1 MRILLNFAIGLLLPG
16 MAAAQAA
23 LPAGTLIPVTLTHGI
38 TAQQARADQPIHA
51 KVIQN
56 VPGTDLKSG
65 ARVVGRVVSAAA
77 QPDGTE
83 RLEIRFHAIEVGG
96 SEVPLQSRLRALAS
110 FAEVQDARVPEEQ
123 ADSGTSPWFATTRQI
138 GGEQVYRGG
147 GPVASGEL
155 IVGKPVADG
164 VLVKPRSNGR
174 CSGALDGNDA
184 PQAMWVFSS
193 DACGVYGFANLQI
206 AELAQAQSPEAIV
219 LASSRGH
226 LKLPAGTA
234 LLLRVGEP

>member
-1 MRILLNFAIGLLLPG
+1 MKIILNLAIGLLLPG
-16 MAAAQAA
+16 MAAAQSA
-23 LPAGTLIPVTLTHGI
+23 LPAGTVIPVTLVHGV
-38 TAQQARADQPIHA
+38 TARQARADQPIHA
-51 KVIQN
+51 KVIQTI
-56 VPGTDLKSG
+56 PGTELKRG
-65 ARVVGRVVSAAA
+65 ARVVGRVVSATS

-83 RLEIRFHAIEVGG
+83 RLEIRFHAVEVSGN
-96 SEVPLQSRLRALAS
+96 EIPLRAALRALAS
-110 FAEVQDARVPEEQ
+110 FSEVQDAQIPEEQ
-123 ADSGTSPWFATTRQI
+123 ADSGTPLWFATTRQI

-155 IVGKPVADG
+155 IVGKPVSDG

-174 CSGALDGNDA
+174 CSGALDGSDT
-184 PQAMWVFSS
+184 PQAMWLFSS
-193 DACGVYGFANLQI
+193 NACGVYGFANLEI
-206 AELAQAQSPEAIV
+206 AELAEAQPPEAIV